1 MFQNGKKREKKS
13 EDCSFPSRVW
23 GKMIEKWRKTS
34 GFYLVLFFFCF
45 VCISQSSFSCLAVI
59 DSRYVSRFAI
69 LFYQQNDECLPE
81 YVRGRESDIIEVLLD
96 CDAYFSPLLCDIR
109 PRNVQVFLSNARG
122 IRRKENK
129 TRKMAHWQLTIIDF
143 FVLCLLL
150 PACCQ
155 SIAFLPF
162 FCQESHGWAFNRTSK
177 LSLTHWHSFSL
188 STKLVEPTKVW
199 SVEWVLDF
207 FENIFPFTKLFSP
220 WHSTNNSLR
229 FLGFFFCS
237 SSLDCLQ
244 RDMHEQIWKHK

>member
-188 STKLVEPTKVW
+188 STKLVR
-199 SVEWVLDF
+199 F
-207 FENIFPFTKLFSP
+207 FRKHFSLHKTLFTVTFNKQLF
-220 WHSTNNSLR
+220 TLFR
-229 FLGFFFCS
+229 VFFLLELSWLFAA
-237 SSLDCLQ
+237 
-244 RDMHEQIWKHK
+244 RYARANMKT